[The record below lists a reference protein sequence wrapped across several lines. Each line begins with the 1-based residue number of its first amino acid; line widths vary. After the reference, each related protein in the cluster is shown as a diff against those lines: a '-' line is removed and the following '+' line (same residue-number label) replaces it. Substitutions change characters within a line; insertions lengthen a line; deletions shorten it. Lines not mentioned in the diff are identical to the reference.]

1 VHTIPPD
8 RMEAALSAS
17 ESRTYTVQGMSCE
30 HCRASVREAVGEI
43 GGVTSVEADLAS
55 GVLEV
60 EGSGFTDAAIVA
72 AVELAGY
79 RVADGP

>member
-1 VHTIPPD
+1 
-8 RMEAALSAS
+8 MEATLSAS
-17 ESRTYTVQGMSCE
+17 ESRTSRTYTVHGMSCE

-43 GGVTSVEADLAS
+43 GGVTSAEADLAS

-72 AVELAGY
+72 AVESAGY